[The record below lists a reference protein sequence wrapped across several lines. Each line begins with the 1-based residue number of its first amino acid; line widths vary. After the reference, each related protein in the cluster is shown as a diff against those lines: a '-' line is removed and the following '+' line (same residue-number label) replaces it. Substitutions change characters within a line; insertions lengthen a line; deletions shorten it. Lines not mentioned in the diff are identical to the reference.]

1 MADKIAVVKF
11 DGHWPNDLSPK
22 YSLADV
28 CTDKE
33 ITQYLK
39 VFSSYAHLEL
49 DGTGENNLEKELND
63 DQLNLFE

>member
-28 CTDKE
+28 CTDE
-33 ITQYLK
+33 QITQYLS
-39 VFSSYAHLEL
+39 VFSSYVHVES
-49 DGTGENNLEKELND
+49 DETEE
-63 DQLNLFE
+63 